1 MMSTFL
7 CRFDKQILKIHSRYI
22 SYKINEYIDKMLWV
36 LIDYTIG
43 FDNSIV
49 FFKIACD
56 RSHNSIW
63 IKLKQ
68 V

>member
-1 MMSTFL
+1 MP
-7 CRFDKQILKIHSRYI
+7 
-22 SYKINEYIDKMLWV
+22 WV

-43 FDNSIV
+43 FDNFIV

-56 RSHNSIW
+56 RGHNSIW